1 MNLDNWQVQ
10 LRKGLL
16 ELAILTL
23 LSKGRHHGYE
33 MVRQLK
39 QMPGF
44 AIREGN
50 IYPILARLQADGV
63 INSTAQRSP
72 DGPPRKY
79 FELTDIGQAVLN
91 EMNQRWK
98 SMQNSVETIQKGT
111 RK

>member
-16 ELAILTL
+16 ELAVLTL
-23 LSKGRHHGYE
+23 LSRSKHHGYE
-33 MVRQLK
+33 MVRLLK

-50 IYPILARLQADGV
+50 IYPILARLQSEGV
-63 INSTAQRSP
+63 IISSMQRSP

-79 FELTDIGQAVLN
+79 YELTDIGRVVLD

-98 SMQNSVETIQKGT
+98 TMQISVETMQKG
-111 RK
+111 RQQ